1 MQSGSLVRLKS
12 GGPTMTIGWIGN
24 GEAECNWFSS
34 DDDLK
39 SAVFKIS
46 QLEVVDEINEK
57 K

>member
-24 GEAECNWFSS
+24 TEAECNWFSN

-39 SAVFKIS
+39 SAVFKVA
-46 QLEVVDEINEK
+46 QLETVDDVDDKN
-57 K
+57 